1 MPNSMPSAFSIRLDI
16 GAAPKKKD
24 RKSTRLNSS
33 HSQISYAVFC
43 LKKKKNNRQILPR
56 SSHII
61 FSVGVVLMDDVM
73 IIQAINLS
81 PTTLSSSAVHVRAQ
95 STPHAA
101 ACADH

>member
-43 LKKKKNNRQILPR
+43 LKKKKNDRQVLAIADEMMDRGRVGGVGPLAWDGYEVAAGGIVLGFDFFVAHEVLPGER
-56 SSHII
+56 SY
-61 FSVGVVLMDDVM
+61 
-73 IIQAINLS
+73 
-81 PTTLSSSAVHVRAQ
+81 
-95 STPHAA
+95 
-101 ACADH
+101 